1 MSTDPKEALA
11 RKIRSL
17 QRDANDLQKEVRLA
31 THRDRLED
39 LQTTVSGLAQRVQE
53 LRDRDY
59 PFEKELMPKAEDLRD
74 RWPALHDRVAQQVE
88 AERRRLEIELR
99 PVERQVQRV
108 AALAS
113 DPNAAQPLLEQAER
127 AVETF
132 EQKAKAASD
141 TIDGMYDQF
150 EREVGDLQ
158 SRLQRLNWMLDQF
171 AEATFRLL
179 PGESGIMAVSA
190 KWDKGGKDDPV
201 GLLYLTD
208 QRLLFEQKQDIATK
222 KVLFITTEK
231 KRVHK
236 LLLQAPV
243 GQVKEVRASKRGLMG
258 HEDHI
263 DVTFTADAAVPAA
276 HFHLDGQDCELWQG
290 LIHQAKAGD
299 FDRERAVALDQ
310 ELVERARQAP
320 TSCPNCNAPITQQI
334 VRGMDHIRCEYCGH
348 VIRL

>member
-1 MSTDPKEALA
+1 MATDAKEELA
-11 RKIRSL
+11 RKVRSL
-17 QRDANDLQKEVRLA
+17 QRDANDLQKLARLA

-39 LQTTVSGLAQRVQE
+39 LQTTVNGLPQRVQE
-53 LRDRDY
+53 LRDRGY
-59 PFEKELMPKAEDLRD
+59 AFEKELMPKAEDFRD
-74 RWPALHDRVAQQVE
+74 RWPALYDRIAQQVE
-88 AERRRLEIELR
+88 AERRRLEVELR

-108 AALAS
+108 AAMAGNPS
-113 DPNAAQPLLEQAER
+113 AAKPLLEQAER
-127 AVETF
+127 AVEAF
-132 EQKAKAASD
+132 ERKAEAASQ

-150 EREVGDLQ
+150 AREVSDLE

-171 AEATFRLL
+171 AEATFGLL
-179 PGESGIMAVSA
+179 PGESGVMAVNA
-190 KWDKGGKDDPV
+190 KWDQGGKDDPV

-222 KVLFITTEK
+222 KVLFIATEK

-243 GQVKEVRASKRGLMG
+243 GQVKEVRASKRGLLG

-263 DVTFTADAAVPAA
+263 DVEFTPDAGVPAA

-290 LIHQAKAGD
+290 LIRQAKAGE
-299 FDRERAVALDQ
+299 FDRDRAVALDQ
-310 ELVERARQAP
+310 ELVERAREAP
-320 TSCPNCNAPITQQI
+320 TRCPNCNAPITQQI

-348 VIRL
+348 IIRL